1 METEKRAN
9 LFSIGAKSK
18 AMQLSNIV
26 SFSGQEMFSEIN
38 FSLFLPLQNSNVVY
52 LETFCANTV
61 SETGWRTAASC
72 CIFSKQRKPL
82 FVYYLPSPLH
92 CRPNRWLHYYI
103 VLWIAGNCIMV
114 EVPAT
119 KTRCNIFQ
127 YVVACGVVTVQCRV
141 WVQTKVKGCLQ
152 WGMLQMLQILSI
164 YNLMQREQILLS
176 SWIREGFEIFSCPSE
191 KRGWPRH

>member
-1 METEKRAN
+1 MYKIVFLPISRGEGVLKLIWIFRHCQNESWALLSTNISSRIKIVENLETEKRAN

-119 KTRCNIFQ
+119 KTGCNIFQ
-127 YVVACGVVTVQCRV
+127 YVVACSVVTVQCRV
-141 WVQTKVKGCLQ
+141 
-152 WGMLQMLQILSI
+152 
-164 YNLMQREQILLS
+164 
-176 SWIREGFEIFSCPSE
+176 
-191 KRGWPRH
+191 